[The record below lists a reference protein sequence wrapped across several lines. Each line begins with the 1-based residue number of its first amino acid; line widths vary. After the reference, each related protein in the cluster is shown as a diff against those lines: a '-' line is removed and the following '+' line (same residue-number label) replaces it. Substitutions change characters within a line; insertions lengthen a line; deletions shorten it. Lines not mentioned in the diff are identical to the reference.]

1 MLRTWLLSLA
11 VLTALFGS
19 SAASAQSATIELSF
33 TPIDRAQ
40 IAVWVE
46 REDGTF
52 MGTLALTYAVAKAG
66 VGNRPGAMQMNSGF
80 RWPYGRREGVLP
92 IWAHRRAAA
101 PGAKQFKRVIFQDR
115 RFPDGSPGEGL
126 ASRTSNDSSEDYYFC
141 LSFFQSTSEMQKK
154 KDAL

>member
-52 MGTLALTYAVAKAG
+52 MGTLALTYAVARG
-66 VGNRPGAMQMNSGF
+66 GIGNRPGALQMNSGF
-80 RWPYGRREGVLP
+80 RWPSGRREGVLP
-92 IWAHRRAAA
+92 VWAPRRAQP
-101 PGAKQFKRVIFQDR
+101 PGATLWTRVIFQDR
-115 RFPDGSPGEGL
+115 VSEGF
-126 ASRTSNDSSEDYYFC
+126 ASRTTSDQSLADYYC
-141 LSFFQSTSEMQKK
+141 LSFQKNESDR
-154 KDAL
+154 DALDA